1 VRPTGGGAVGT
12 ELRQELHANLE
23 AIQSQ
28 LRATRTLLAGKL
40 ERLAARIDAL
50 DALSVASTADSSQVE
65 ALRDEIS
72 DAAAALAGI
81 EGAVGSMKTCVAE
94 TAQQILSISPKKAPH
109 TVPERLL
116 AFVRKQQPEVIDIT
130 PLEQD
135 IAMMQE
141 EIASMRG
148 RAAKALL
155 AASIGTT
162 AH

>member
-1 VRPTGGGAVGT
+1 MGT
-12 ELRQELHANLE
+12 ELHANLE

-28 LRATRTLLAGKL
+28 LHATRTLLAGKM

-50 DALSVASTADSSQVE
+50 DALTVASTADSSQVE

-81 EGAVGSMKTCVAE
+81 EGAVGSMKTCVAQ
-94 TAQQILSISPKKAPH
+94 TAQQILRIPPEKALR
-109 TVPERLL
+109 TVPEQLL
-116 AFVRKQQPEVIDIT
+116 AFVRKRRRPEVIDIT

-135 IAMMQE
+135 IAVMQE
-141 EIASMRG
+141 ELASMRG

>member
-1 VRPTGGGAVGT
+1 VGT
-12 ELRQELHANLE
+12 ELHANLE

-28 LRATRTLLAGKL
+28 LHATRTLLAGKM

-50 DALSVASTADSSQVE
+50 DALTVASTADSSQVE

-81 EGAVGSMKTCVAE
+81 EGAVGSMKTCVAQ
-94 TAQQILSISPKKAPH
+94 TAQQILRIPPEKALR
-109 TVPERLL
+109 TVPEQLL
-116 AFVRKQQPEVIDIT
+116 AFVRKRRRPEVIDIT

-135 IAMMQE
+135 IAVMQE
-141 EIASMRG
+141 ELASMRG